1 MRGGKQIKNKKMLF
15 LCIAVVLCAGFVV
28 ALLLYSENNQTNNAG
43 SSLTVKCS
51 NGIFTGALEENTG
64 VLSFKGIPYAKA
76 PVGELRWKAP
86 VEPDPSDDRF
96 NATEYGKV
104 CLQSPSTENAS
115 GKPMSEDCLSLNIWT
130 SDLDTQNKPV
140 MVWIHGG
147 SYGWGGTNDPIY
159 NGEFL
164 VDKYDD
170 LIVVTINYRV
180 NLLGFIDF
188 SNVPGGEDYPDGP
201 YLGILD
207 QQMALR
213 WIQKNIESFG
223 GDPNNV
229 TIFGESAGGG
239 SVISLLAADGSDGL
253 FNRAIAQSGAGLNHS
268 KEKYDETNQAGELLK
283 AAGVSDMDGL
293 MALSEAELY
302 DAMCADTERIGGENG
317 TRVSD
322 LNNYPMRDDKLSI
335 IPSDVGRAIA
345 ERARDVDIMIGT
357 TGDEMRYWVN
367 EMGCGNDD
375 DNASVFYEYVQGKVE
390 KYKNLYPDQADRID
404 EAVRISTAVDDSKYT
419 KLYPG
424 IWKYADV
431 MSEIAFRTPMLEIL
445 AERINAGG
453 NGNNYVYLFNKRAT
467 VNDWYGACHA
477 CELNYVFYNLNRDD
491 VGVGPADPKLAEKV
505 SAAWVSFARTGN
517 PSTDEIVWEKYNLEN
532 RPTMVMGDDC
542 TMKMENDPKGTLRE
556 LLQDVLIF

>member
-1 MRGGKQIKNKKMLF
+1 MGEKKQMKNRKMLL
-15 LCIAVVLCAGFVV
+15 LCIIVVLCVGLATV
-28 ALLLYSENNQTNNAG
+28 LLYSKNNQSDNAG

-51 NGIFTGALEENTG
+51 NGFFTGALEDNTG

-86 VEPDPSDDRF
+86 VEPDPSDEHFD
-96 NATEYGKV
+96 ATEYGKV
-104 CLQSPSTENAS
+104 CLQTPSTENVS

-164 VDKYDD
+164 VDKYDN

-207 QQMALR
+207 QQMALK
-213 WIQKNIESFG
+213 WVQQNIESFG

-253 FNRAIAQSGAGLNHS
+253 FNRAIAESGAGLNHS
-268 KEKYDETNQAGELLK
+268 KEKYDEKNQAGALLK

-302 DAMCADTERIGGENG
+302 DAMCADTGITGDESG

-322 LNNYPMRDDKLSI
+322 LNNYPMRDDELSI
-335 IPSDVGRAIA
+335 IPSDVGRAIS

-357 TGDEMRYWVN
+357 NGDEMRYWVN

-375 DNASVFYEYVQGKVE
+375 DNAAVFYEYVQGKVE

-404 EAVRISTAVDDSKYT
+404 EAIKISTAIDDSRYA

-424 IWKYADV
+424 IWKYSDV
-431 MSEIAFRTPMLEIL
+431 MSEIAFRTPMFEIL
-445 AERINAGG
+445 ADRINAGCK
-453 NGNNYVYLFNKRAT
+453 GNNYVYLFNKRAT

-477 CELNYVFYNLNRDD
+477 CELDYVFYNLNRDKP
-491 VGVGPADPKLAEKV
+491 GVGPADPELAEKV

-517 PSTDEIVWEKYNLEN
+517 PSTDEIIWEKYNLEN

-542 TMKMENDPKGTLRE
+542 TMKMENDPQGKLRE
-556 LLQDVLIF
+556 LLQDVFIF